1 MIKAATPPTTPPMM
15 GAGLEW
21 LVGWL
26 VGVADG
32 VLVDVV
38 LVALVASSILVV
50 SVLEAAA
57 VAVVDAVEVS
67 DVVEDFE
74 VVDVTFEV
82 VELSSSGQ
90 TPVVQ
95 GSLEQHPRKP
105 PPAVQTY
112 HCLFP
117 VHVLACRG
125 AKTSM
130 LRLRL
135 NQMRRMILLNNSLAR
150 RTKSA
155 AQMLVK
161 PCKAS
166 GSEDSLKVEVGNRPK

>member
-15 GAGLEW
+15 GAGEEW

-26 VGVADG
+26 MGVADG
-32 VLVDVV
+32 VLVTVV
-38 LVALVASSILVV
+38 LEAAVASMLVG
-50 SVLEAAA
+50 SVLEAEA

-67 DVVEDFE
+67 DEVEDFD
-74 VVDVTFEV
+74 VVDATFVV

-117 VHVLACRG
+117 VHVLA
-125 AKTSM
+125 
-130 LRLRL
+130 
-135 NQMRRMILLNNSLAR
+135 
-150 RTKSA
+150 
-155 AQMLVK
+155 
-161 PCKAS
+161 
-166 GSEDSLKVEVGNRPK
+166 